1 MSLYTEYSI
10 LILEISHSSPRRNE
24 YPDYRD
30 KLEEEMR
37 LKQERLERERQ
48 DRKVAVRKSSLD
60 EFGQLIFV
68 HIGL

>member
-1 MSLYTEYSI
+1 MNF
-10 LILEISHSSPRRNE
+10 SHFSPRRNE

-48 DRKVAVRKSSLD
+48 DRKVAVSESWL
-60 EFGQLIFV
+60 
-68 HIGL
+68 

>member
-1 MSLYTEYSI
+1 MYVSLF
-10 LILEISHSSPRRNE
+10 SPRRNE

-48 DRKVAVRKSSLD
+48 DRKVAVSKSGLD
-60 EFGQLIFV
+60 EFDQLILAY
-68 HIGL
+68 ICL